1 MAQEPKRVA
10 QDAGRAQDAVA
21 PETMV
26 KPADGGAP
34 AQAPA
39 QAAAKAAQAA
49 AQAHAQQIAQGK
61 APPPPPP
68 PPPAAPQAPAPA
80 AAPQAPAPAPAAAA
94 PAASPTPSPARE
106 AVPAGRPVPP
116 PASPT
121 YRRGRHVVILLS
133 FLLFV
138 VVPSA
143 VTGFY
148 LYTVAVDQYASK
160 VGFSVRREDA
170 NSALGVLS
178 GLTSISNSSSSDTDI
193 LFEFIQSQKLVLD
206 IDSDLDLRAIWS
218 KPEEDFVFAIPDEAS
233 VEELV
238 DYWNRMVRIS
248 YGAGSG
254 LIEVEVLA
262 FDPDDATAISQ
273 ILFEKSSQMINE
285 LSDIARQDS
294 IRYAREELD
303 EALER
308 LKDARAVVT
317 RFRNVNQIVNPEI
330 DIQTQAG
337 LLGNLQNQQAQTLIE
352 IDLLQGTVS
361 NTDPRMVQ
369 ATRRLEVIENRIA
382 QERRKLGVGG
392 TSEDGTAFADLL
404 GDYERLV
411 VDREFAENSYVSA
424 LATYD
429 GALAESRRKTRYL
442 AAYMEPTLAE
452 TPAYPKRLTLL
463 ALVTLFLGLIWSVL
477 VLVAI
482 SVRDRR

>member
-1 MAQEPKRVA
+1 MTKGPFVA
-10 QDAGRAQDAVA
+10 QDQKHPEQEIQHAQAYRADLLAGSAEDGGPTSIPPPRTEEMAVDL
-21 PETMV
+21 PETPLSEAH
-26 KPADGGAP
+26 KKD
-34 AQAPA
+34 Q
-39 QAAAKAAQAA
+39 AAKAAQAA
-49 AQAHAQQIAQGK
+49 SAALAAAQAGKARAQQIAQGK
-61 APPPPPP
+61 P
-68 PPPAAPQAPAPA
+68 
-80 AAPQAPAPAPAAAA
+80 
-94 PAASPTPSPARE
+94 PSPVAPVE
-106 AVPAGRPVPP
+106 PAGRKPVPKP
-116 PASPT
+116 VALA
-121 YRRGRHVVILLS
+121 YRRGRHMVVLLT
-133 FLLFV
+133 FLIFV
-138 VVPSA
+138 ALPSA
-143 VTGFY
+143 VTGIY
-148 LYTVAVDQYASK
+148 LYVVAVDQYTSK
-160 VGFSVRREDA
+160 VGFSVRREG
-170 NSALGVLS
+170 NSSGLALLS
-178 GLTSISNSSSSDTDI
+178 GLTSLSNSSSSDTDI
-193 LFEFIQSQKLVLD
+193 LYEFIQSQKLVRD
-206 IDSDLDLRAIWS
+206 IESDLDLRGLWS
-218 KPEEDFVFAIPDEAS
+218 KPQRDVVFAINPDAS

-238 DYWNRMVRIS
+238 AYWNRMVRIS

-262 FDPDDATAISQ
+262 FDPDDATSISRT
-273 ILFEKSSQMINE
+273 LFDKSSQMINE
-285 LSDIARQDS
+285 LSDIARKDS

-361 NTDPRMVQ
+361 DVDPRMVQ
-369 ATRRLEVIENRIA
+369 AIRRLEVIENRIR

-392 TSEDGTAFADLL
+392 QAEDGTAFADLL

-411 VDREFAENSYVSA
+411 VDREFAEKSYVTA
-424 LATYD
+424 LATHD

-452 TPAYPKRLTLL
+452 TAAYPKRLTLL
-463 ALVTLFLGLIWSVL
+463 ALVTLFLGLIWSVT

>member
-1 MAQEPKRVA
+1 MAQEPKPVA
-10 QDAGRAQDAVA
+10 ATQAAQTA
-21 PETMV
+21 
-26 KPADGGAP
+26 

-39 QAAAKAAQAA
+39 QQG
-49 AQAHAQQIAQGK
+49 AQGK
-61 APPPPPP
+61 PAP
-68 PPPAAPQAPAPA
+68 ATTLSPAPA
-80 AAPQAPAPAPAAAA
+80 APPAPAPAAAA
-94 PAASPTPSPARE
+94 APVATPAPATKPAARSVAK
-106 AVPAGRPVPP
+106 
-116 PASPT
+116 PASPA
-121 YRRGRHVVILLS
+121 YRRGRHVVVLLS

-143 VTGFY
+143 LTGVY

-160 VGFSVRREDA
+160 VGFSVRREDS

-178 GLTSISNSSSSDTDI
+178 GLTSLSNSSSSDTDI
-193 LFEFIQSQKLVLD
+193 LYEFIQSQKLVLD
-206 IDSDLDLRAIWS
+206 IDDDLDLRAIWS
-218 KPEEDFVFAIPDEAS
+218 KPSEDVVFAIKSDAS

-238 DYWNRMVRIS
+238 EYWNRMVRIS

-262 FDPDDATAISQ
+262 FDPVNATTISQ
-273 ILFEKSSQMINE
+273 TLFEKSSQMINE

-303 EALER
+303 VALER
-308 LKDARAVVT
+308 LKEARSVVT
-317 RFRNVNQIVNPEI
+317 QFRNLNQIVNPDI

-337 LLGNLQNQQAQTLIE
+337 LLGNLQNQQAETLIE
-352 IDLLQGTVS
+352 IDLLEGTVS
-361 NTDPRMVQ
+361 STDPRMVQ
-369 ATRRLEVIENRIA
+369 ATRRLEVIENRIV
-382 QERRKLGVGG
+382 QERKKLGGGG
-392 TSEDGTAFADLL
+392 TTDDGTAFADLL

-411 VDREFAENSYVSA
+411 VDREFAETSYVSA

-429 GALAESRRKTRYL
+429 AALAESRRKTRYL
-442 AAYMEPTLAE
+442 AAYMEPTVAE

-463 ALVTLFLGLIWSVL
+463 SLVTLFLSLIWSVI